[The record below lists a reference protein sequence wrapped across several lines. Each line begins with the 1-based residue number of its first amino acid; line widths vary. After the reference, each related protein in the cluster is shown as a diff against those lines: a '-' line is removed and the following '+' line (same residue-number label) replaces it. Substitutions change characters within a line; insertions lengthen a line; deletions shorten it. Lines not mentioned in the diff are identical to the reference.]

1 MFNIGF
7 PELMVIM
14 VIALLVIGPKKLP
27 DVARS
32 LGKGFGEFKKAM
44 SDLRESV
51 DMGPTPKSPTTT
63 TVTPSTPTPVT
74 SQTTTATAEVA
85 SESAANTT
93 APASTTESEKKPEQ
107 TT

>member
-7 PELMVIM
+7 PELIVIM

-32 LGKGFGEFKKAM
+32 LGKGFGEFKRAM

-51 DMGPTPKSPTTT
+51 EIGPTPKSPAATTT
-63 TVTPSTPTPVT
+63 PATPAPIPPQTPATEV
-74 SQTTTATAEVA
+74 TAEEPLLKGGA
-85 SESAANTT
+85 PSNTT
-93 APASTTESEKKPEQ
+93 EGEKKSEQ
-107 TT
+107 TI